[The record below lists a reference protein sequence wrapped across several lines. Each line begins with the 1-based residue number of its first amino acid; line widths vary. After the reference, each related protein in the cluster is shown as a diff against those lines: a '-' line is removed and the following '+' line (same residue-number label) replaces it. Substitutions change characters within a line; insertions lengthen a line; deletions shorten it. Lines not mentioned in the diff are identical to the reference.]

1 MTAVPTVRRVF
12 GDGPFAEIG
21 RPRAAVADDRSD
33 LVAVGGH
40 VGRLQWNGRGSGDR
54 RWIEHRI
61 GVYER
66 DGLRCRHLVPSRE
79 EVNCLAFHPVLPLL
93 AVGTGGYDG
102 GYSFTGELLLV
113 RLDTGEAVSVLP
125 YPREVVRVEWQSPTA
140 LRLTLAPCDDWQDP
154 GAHRQ
159 AHTAVIERPDWA
171 RVGHQGVAA
180 AELNAP
186 AAEFDRADPGPDARR
201 ILRGLAARA
210 GREWTPRT
218 RVGAVEALPDG
229 RVLAALDGVLAEAW
243 LPSGERQWA
252 VPDAE
257 GGRGLL
263 LVPDRAPDAVPG
275 AASVRASVWANAER
289 LRPPHRAEHPAPR
302 VARLSADDGSVL
314 ETVPVDHPVT
324 LVAGGDRTF
333 LRPVEQYR
341 GVPWTLLSPGPDG
354 PVDGPSGT
362 GFLHDFQ
369 VRHATRPYLLVGFDP
384 RRPYHDKWV
393 TTVGPD
399 GTLRRLFPHAPEP
412 GGPHAS
418 GPAAETG
425 QSLVYAGTGGRSD
438 ESYVV
443 RRSLTDG
450 SVLWRYRADSPATA
464 LDTDGE
470 LVHVARNDAT
480 LVTLDAADGS
490 VRRRTELRV
499 HGLPT
504 VALSLVVAPA
514 PAPGGGLYAG
524 TADGRILHLVPTP
537 PAPRP

>member
-1 MTAVPTVRRVF
+1 MTAVPTGGRVF

-21 RPRAAVADDRSD
+21 RPRAAVAHAPSG
-33 LVAVGGH
+33 LIAVGGD
-40 VGRLQWNGRGSGDR
+40 VGRLKWNGHGSGDR

-102 GYSFTGELLLV
+102 GCFFTGELLLV

-125 YPREVVRVEWQSPTA
+125 YPREVVRAEWQSPTA
-140 LRLTLAPCDDWQDP
+140 LRLTMAPSDDWQNP

-171 RVGHQGVAA
+171 RVGHQGLTA
-180 AELNAP
+180 AELTAP
-186 AAEFDRADPGPDARR
+186 DVEFDRVDAGPDARR
-201 ILRGLAARA
+201 LLGGLAARA

-257 GGRGLL
+257 GGRQLL
-263 LVPDRAPDAVPG
+263 LAPDRAPDAASDAFPG
-275 AASVRASVWANAER
+275 RASVWANAER
-289 LRPPHRAEHPAPR
+289 LRPPHRKEHPAPR
-302 VARLSADDGSVL
+302 VVRLSADDGGVL
-314 ETVPVDHPVT
+314 ETVPVEHPVT
-324 LVAGGDRTF
+324 LVAGGGDRTF

-341 GVPWTLLSPGPDG
+341 GVPWTLLPAGPDG

-362 GFLHDFQ
+362 GFLHDFP
-369 VRHATRPYLLVGFDP
+369 VRRATRPYLLVGFDP
-384 RRPYHDKWV
+384 RRPYHDKWI

-418 GPAAETG
+418 GPAAEIG
-425 QSLVYAGTGGRSD
+425 RSLVYAGTYRRSD

-470 LVHVARNDAT
+470 LVHVARNDGT
-480 LVTLDAADGS
+480 LVALDAADGS

-514 PAPGGGLYAG
+514 PGGGLYAG
-524 TADGRILHLVPTP
+524 TADGRILHLVHTP
-537 PAPRP
+537 PARRP

>member
-21 RPRAAVADDRSD
+21 RPRAAVADAPSG
-33 LVAVGGH
+33 LVAVGGD
-40 VGRLQWNGRGSGDR
+40 VGRLEWNGHGSGDR

-102 GYSFTGELLLV
+102 GYDFTGELLLV

-125 YPREVVRVEWQSPTA
+125 YPREVVRVAWQSPTA
-140 LRLTLAPCDDWQDP
+140 LRLTLAPPDDWQDP
-154 GAHRQ
+154 GAHGQ
-159 AHTAVIERPDWA
+159 AHTAVIERPDWT
-171 RVGHQGVAA
+171 RVGHQGVAL
-180 AELNAP
+180 AELSVP

-201 ILRGLAARA
+201 LLRGLAARA
-210 GREWTPRT
+210 GREWIPRT
-218 RVGAVEALPDG
+218 RVRSVEALPDG

-257 GGRGLL
+257 GGRRLL
-263 LVPDRAPDAVPG
+263 LAPGAPDAAPG
-275 AASVRASVWANAER
+275 RASVWADAER
-289 LRPPHRAEHPAPR
+289 LRPPHRKEHPAPR
-302 VARLSADDGSVL
+302 VVRLSADDGSVL
-314 ETVPVDHPVT
+314 ETVPVEHPVT
-324 LVAGGDRTF
+324 FVAGGDRTF

-341 GVPWTLLSPGPDG
+341 DVPWTLLAPGPDG

-362 GFLHDFQ
+362 GFLHDFP

-384 RRPYHDKWV
+384 RRPYRDKWI

-412 GGPHAS
+412 GRQHAS
-418 GPAAETG
+418 GPAAEIG
-425 QSLVYAGTGGRSD
+425 RSLVYAGTDHRRG

-450 SVLWRYRADSPATA
+450 SVLWRYRADAPATA

-470 LVHVARNDAT
+470 LVHVARSDGT
-480 LVTLDAADGS
+480 LVALDAAEGS

-504 VALSLVVAPA
+504 VALSLVVAPV
-514 PAPGGGLYAG
+514 PGGGLYAG
-524 TADGRILHLVPTP
+524 TADGRILHLVHTP
-537 PAPRP
+537 AASRP